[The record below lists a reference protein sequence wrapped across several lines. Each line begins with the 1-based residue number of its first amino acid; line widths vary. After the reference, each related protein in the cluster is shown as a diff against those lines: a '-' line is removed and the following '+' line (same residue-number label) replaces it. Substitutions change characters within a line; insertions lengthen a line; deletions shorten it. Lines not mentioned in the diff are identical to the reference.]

1 MKKTLSF
8 ILILVYLISCKNNN
22 KVIHE
27 DIINLYPDKELI
39 KKQYYKY
46 SLFDPFFPNDSIYSP
61 IEPRKNNQKMGKT
74 LIKATEPYNTGEL
87 KRYIIAKLNG
97 KYSSYISENNTL
109 LYRYYFRHFE
119 DDEFREFNS
128 SKKIENYFVNNN
140 IKYKLI
146 KQKDKTSVYILN
158 RKENLPSSLCV
169 VEFEDTNINVHITY
183 DINDTIRHLAPKS
196 LIPFRGSE
204 IEN

>member
-22 KVIHE
+22 EVIHE
-27 DIINLYPDKELI
+27 DIINLYPDKGLI

-61 IEPRKNNQKMGKT
+61 IEPRKDNQKMGKT
-74 LIKATEPYNTGEL
+74 LIKATEPYNTGEF
-87 KRYIIAKLNG
+87 KSYIIDKLNG
-97 KYSSYISENNTL
+97 KYSSYISENNTI

-119 DDEFREFNS
+119 DDEFRKFNS
-128 SKKIENYFVNNN
+128 SKKIENYFVSNNL
-140 IKYKLI
+140 KYKLI
-146 KQKDKTSVYILN
+146 KQKNKTSVYILN

-169 VEFEDTNINVHITY
+169 VELEDTNINVHITY